1 MERDKQIRYR
11 TEENVMKLLSL
22 LVKIDKKTIKIIY
35 QKLQY

>member
-22 LVKIDKKTIKIIY
+22 LVKIDKKLLK
-35 QKLQY
+35 